1 MKTKHTYMNIYI
13 YTDTS
18 SNIGE
23 GGTCKDWADRIGG
36 IKNGVSNQQRPEFNG
51 QRSGVDVDF

>member
-1 MKTKHTYMNIYI
+1 MSIYI

-51 QRSGVDVDF
+51 NVPVLMWIFKHG

>member
-1 MKTKHTYMNIYI
+1 MSIYI